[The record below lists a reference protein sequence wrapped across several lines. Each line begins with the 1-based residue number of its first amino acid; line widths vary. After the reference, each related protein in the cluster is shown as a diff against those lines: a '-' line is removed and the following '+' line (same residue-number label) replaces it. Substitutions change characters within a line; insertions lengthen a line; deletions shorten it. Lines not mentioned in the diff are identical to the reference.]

1 MKPDEITSQQALSS
15 TFSRNY
21 NSPSGPST
29 PSNQDINTLI
39 NSETITPSQL
49 NNIHFSQLD
58 RLNTYSRDI
67 ALEIRKINQSLEIID
82 AHLQEM
88 RASLEG
94 IVKVYPP
101 YPPESTERIE
111 ALRQFSTL
119 RKMIDQIAHP
129 KSIQG
134 MDRVLA
140 DPNRSALAGDWTM
153 VVGDAQTE
161 FTIRHLAVH
170 TGQGGL
176 DIPDID
182 HHSSDQQISAALDQI
197 ALAQKVLK
205 SSRQNFI
212 ADANHVITKI
222 V

>member
-1 MKPDEITSQQALSS
+1 MKPDEITSQQALPS

-21 NSPSGPST
+21 NPSSGPSE
-29 PSNQDINTLI
+29 SSKENLNTI
-39 NSETITPSQL
+39 IYSERITPSQL
-49 NNIHFSQLD
+49 SNIHLNELD
-58 RLNTYSRDI
+58 RSNTYSRDI
-67 ALEIRKINQSLEIID
+67 AQEVRKVNQSLEIID
-82 AHLQEM
+82 THLQDM
-88 RASLEG
+88 QASLEG

-101 YPPESTERIE
+101 YPPDSTERIA

-134 MDRVLA
+134 MERVLA
-140 DPNRSALAGDWTM
+140 DPNRNALAGDWTIA
-153 VVGDAQTE
+153 VGDSQTE

-170 TGQGGL
+170 AGQGGL

-182 HHSSDQQISAALDQI
+182 HQSSDRQISAALDQI
-197 ALAQKVLK
+197 ALAQKLFE

-212 ADANHVITKI
+212 ADANHVISKI

>member
-1 MKPDEITSQQALSS
+1 
-15 TFSRNY
+15 
-21 NSPSGPST
+21 
-29 PSNQDINTLI
+29 
-39 NSETITPSQL
+39 
-49 NNIHFSQLD
+49 
-58 RLNTYSRDI
+58 LNTYSRDI

-82 AHLQEM
+82 AHLQDM

-119 RKMIDQIAHP
+119 AKN
-129 KSIQG
+129 
-134 MDRVLA
+134 DR
-140 DPNRSALAGDWTM
+140 PNRPSKINSRNGTCIGRSQQICAAGDWTM
-153 VVGDAQTE
+153 VVGDPQCRIHHPA
-161 FTIRHLAVH
+161 FGGAYRAKVGSIFPILITIVQRPA
-170 TGQGGL
+170 
-176 DIPDID
+176 DF
-182 HHSSDQQISAALDQI
+182 SAALDQI
-197 ALAQKVLK
+197 ALAQSGILM